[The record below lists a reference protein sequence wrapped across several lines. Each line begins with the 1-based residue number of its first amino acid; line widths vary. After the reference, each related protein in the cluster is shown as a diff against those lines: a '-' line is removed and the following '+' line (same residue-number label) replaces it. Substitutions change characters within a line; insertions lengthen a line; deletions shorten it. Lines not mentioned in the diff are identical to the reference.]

1 MQTFCTIITSNYY
14 PFAKVLYAS
23 LAKYAP
29 GTSLQVLVVDNNQY
43 QSEGNFCI
51 HQAIDLVENPQFL
64 DIEKK
69 YAFTN
74 SDYFRWSLKP
84 IFLNYLLNKDF
95 NKVIFVDPDVYFIGD
110 HNFLFT
116 HLDTCSVL
124 LTPHW
129 INIDPFKLEET
140 LIYLMRNGLFNAGF
154 IGVSKK
160 GIPAMN
166 WWAGACHYK
175 IDKQPE
181 LGIYVDQKYLD
192 ILPVEFPETM
202 ILQNRGCNIACWNM
216 DTNQRSVIN
225 GKLFI
230 NKKFE
235 GVFIHFTKE
244 TILNVINDNDYKLRP
259 WLEEYKSEFTK
270 LGYSFDSLI
279 KAGDLNI
286 KYSLLRKLKRRLLI
300 RTRIKRILL
309 WLSKNI

>member
-1 MQTFCTIITSNYY
+1 MKTFCTIITSDYY

-23 LAKYAP
+23 LVKYAP
-29 GTSLQVLVVDNNQY
+29 GTNFQVLVVDNNHY
-43 QSEGNFCI
+43 KSEGNFCI
-51 HQAIDLVENPQFL
+51 HQAKDLVKNPQFL
-64 DIEKK
+64 EIEKK

-74 SDYFRWSLKP
+74 SDYFRWALKP
-84 IFLNYLLNKDF
+84 IFISYLLNKNFD
-95 NKVIFVDPDVYFIGD
+95 KVIFVDPDVYFIGD
-110 HNFLFT
+110 YNFLFT
-116 HLDTCSVL
+116 HLDTCTVL

-129 INIDPFKLEET
+129 ITTDPFKLEES

-154 IGVSKK
+154 VGVSKE
-160 GIPAMN
+160 GAPAMN

-192 ILPVEFPETM
+192 ILPIEFPETM

-216 DTNQRSVIN
+216 DSNKRDIIN

-235 GVFIHFTKE
+235 AVFIHFTKE
-244 TILNVINDNDYKLRP
+244 TILNIINGNDFQLRP
-259 WLEEYKSEFTK
+259 WLEEYRSEFTK
-270 LGYSFDSLI
+270 LGYSLDSFI
-279 KAGDLNI
+279 KSGDMNSKFSI
-286 KYSLLRKLKRRLLI
+286 LRKVKRSLLI
-300 RTRIKRILL
+300 RTRIKRMLL